1 MSGQT
6 VHIDSNYVNTHTYT
20 FTHTLNLSMALRVGS
35 HFTFV
40 ITALANYSTTVC
52 LSVPY
57 SLVCELL
64 KDRDGL
70 SHLCSPRSH
79 LSARPSVHTI

>member
-6 VHIDSNYVNTHTYT
+6 VHIDSNYVNTL
-20 FTHTLNLSMALRVGS
+20 THTLNLSMALRAGS
-35 HFTFV
+35 YFTFV